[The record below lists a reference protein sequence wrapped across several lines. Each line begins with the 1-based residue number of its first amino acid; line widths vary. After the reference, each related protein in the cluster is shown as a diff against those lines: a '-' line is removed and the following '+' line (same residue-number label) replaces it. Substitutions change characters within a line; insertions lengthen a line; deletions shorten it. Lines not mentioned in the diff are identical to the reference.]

1 MRGRI
6 ECSQIRAPACAKYA
20 AEGHEG
26 KGGWVREGGGGR
38 VSPRWASGAVSMP
51 RAHAGRGVG
60 LTVRVSLARVRRDA
74 SLHIG
79 RGAAER

>member
-26 KGGWVREGGGGR
+26 KGGWVREGGGAGCR
-38 VSPRWASGAVSMP
+38 LAGLPAPSPC
-51 RAHAGRGVG
+51 RAHTLDGG
-60 LTVRVSLARVRRDA
+60 LD
-74 SLHIG
+74 
-79 RGAAER
+79 